1 MLPLIQRSKAYKSS
15 MRSTANTRAM
25 VSKRM
30 ATKTD
35 RKDFMSYALRA
46 MEKGDPSTML
56 SDEEIMTN
64 LKCSWLLG
72 VRRQQRYSAA

>member
-1 MLPLIQRSKAYKSS
+1 M
-15 MRSTANTRAM
+15 
-25 VSKRM
+25 SKRM

-64 LKCSWLLG
+64 FKVLMVARSETTATLLSGVTFQLLKNPIVSQKL
-72 VRRQQRYSAA
+72 VAEI